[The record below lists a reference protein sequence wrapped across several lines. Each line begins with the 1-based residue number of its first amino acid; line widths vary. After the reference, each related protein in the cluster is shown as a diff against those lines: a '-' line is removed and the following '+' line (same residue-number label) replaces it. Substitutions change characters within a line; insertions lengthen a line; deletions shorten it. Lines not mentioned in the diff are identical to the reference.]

1 MTDEKDQKDHD
12 GAKDASRRRS
22 IAIALLLGLMVL
34 LFYAATIVRLGGNAI
49 NKGL

>member
-1 MTDEKDQKDHD
+1 MTGENDRIDQDK
-12 GAKDASRRRS
+12 AKGASRRRS
-22 IAIALLLGLMVL
+22 IAIALLLGLMVM